1 MTRGRPRKP
10 DAQKLLEGNPRRER
24 LGGELLADGK
34 PKRPKRMSKDAGWM
48 WDQVAQSWCGEIDTA
63 ALIAMCNLWDL
74 RQRTERLLMKNP
86 TDKDTRVS
94 YINYHQQWA
103 ALASR
108 FGLTPSDR
116 AKIRLP
122 SEPQKDDDEQ
132 RFFGLIG

>member
-1 MTRGRPRKP
+1 
-10 DAQKLLEGNPRRER
+10 
-24 LGGELLADGK
+24 
-34 PKRPKRMSKDAGWM
+34 
-48 WDQVAQSWCGEIDTA
+48 
-63 ALIAMCNLWDL
+63 
-74 RQRTERLLMKNP
+74 MKNP

-108 FGLTPSDR
+108 FGMTPSDR